1 MAKLRLGFGR
11 QAASLMAARAV
22 VVVAVAAAAA
32 VRVLLL
38 LLLLL
43 LLLVLLLLL
52 RGFLPLPSPLL
63 VTLTGMRKRPRELIL
78 LRQLKTHSIPEHLV
92 RKRSWYCS
100 VVVMHAGQNPP
111 RRQS

>member
-32 VRVLLL
+32 VRVLL